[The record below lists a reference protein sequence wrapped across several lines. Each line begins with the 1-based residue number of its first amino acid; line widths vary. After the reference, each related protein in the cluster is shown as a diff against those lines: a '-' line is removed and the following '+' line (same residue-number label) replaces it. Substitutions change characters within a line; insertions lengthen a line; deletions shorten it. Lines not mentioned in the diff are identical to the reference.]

1 MRWRGARP
9 GSHGLRSS
17 FRGQTGDGS
26 VSFECIS
33 KEGSNAA
40 IDPSWRETR
49 FVPERFLHHSVCC
62 GSQRGCG
69 VLSPQRSSQ
78 LSSPSKPECGCVGK
92 WSGSLR
98 FLAQSQA
105 PLLPA
110 PLQAPQEPLACGQGP
125 ALAEPCPF
133 LCPQRRRKAGRKG
146 LLTVRWG
153 QGAGQGGEKLSEH
166 KEAPQDMGTHRD
178 SDKGDRDGPQVEK
191 GMVVAAEMWLSPTM
205 WW

>member
-17 FRGQTGDGS
+17 FRGQTGDGR

-110 PLQAPQEPLACGQGP
+110 PSLWSR
-125 ALAEPCPF
+125 PCPSRA
-133 LCPQRRRKAGRKG
+133 LSLLMSPKEEEGREE
-146 LLTVRWG
+146 
-153 QGAGQGGEKLSEH
+153 GAAHSQMGTGSWARGGEAVRTQRSPPGH
-166 KEAPQDMGTHRD
+166 
-178 SDKGDRDGPQVEK
+178 GD
-191 GMVVAAEMWLSPTM
+191 T
-205 WW
+205 